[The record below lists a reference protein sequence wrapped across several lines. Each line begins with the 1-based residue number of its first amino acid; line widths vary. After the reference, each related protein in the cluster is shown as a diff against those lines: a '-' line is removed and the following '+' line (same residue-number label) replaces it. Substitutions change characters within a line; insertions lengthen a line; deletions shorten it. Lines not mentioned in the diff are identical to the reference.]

1 MTDSMLAD
9 SIGTLLAEQCTPAVV
24 RTIEAGG
31 PATDLWQRIVDSGF
45 PDALVPEN
53 AGGAALGLRDVL
65 PVFSACGRFALPLPL
80 APTMLV
86 RAFLASAGRDVPDG
100 PVTFALATPAV
111 DGRSLTCA
119 SVPYGAV
126 SEWVLAAAPTEA
138 WLLRVADA
146 RVTPTGIHASLETRL
161 DFAHLPSGASAIAHD
176 IDWRLP
182 GAVAFAAQMAG
193 AMERIFEMT
202 LRHANDRVQFGRP
215 IGRFQA
221 IQQQVSVMAE
231 YVAAARMAAAIG
243 TGTGSWLPSP
253 LAAAVAKSR
262 TSEAVPTVVA
272 TAHAVHGA
280 IGITAEFDLQ
290 LFTRRLHE
298 WRRAFG
304 AETFWNERLGTAM
317 LDSRHDTTVA
327 FIRDTVPGNA

>member
-9 SIGTLLAEQCTPAVV
+9 SIATLLADQSTPAAV
-24 RTIEAGG
+24 RAIEAGG
-31 PATDLWQRIVDSGF
+31 AASALWQQIADSGF

-53 AGGAALGLRDVL
+53 AGGAGLGLREVL
-65 PVFSACGRFALPLPL
+65 PVFTACGRFALPLPL
-80 APTMLV
+80 AQTMLA
-86 RAFLASAGRDVPDG
+86 RAFLAEAGRELPDG
-100 PVTFALATPAV
+100 PITFALATRAGGGGPLA
-111 DGRSLTCA
+111 CP

-126 SEWVLAAAPTEA
+126 SEWVLAITPDEA
-138 WLLRVADA
+138 WLLRVADGQ
-146 RVTPTGIHASLETRL
+146 VTPTGIHASLESRL
-161 DFAHLPSGASAIAHD
+161 DFAQLPPGTTRIPHD
-176 IDWRLP
+176 IDWLVP
-182 GAVAFAAQMAG
+182 GAAAFAAQMAG

-202 LRHANDRVQFGRP
+202 LQHANDRVQFGRP

-231 YVAAARMAAAIG
+231 YVAAARMAAEIG
-243 TGTGSWLPSP
+243 ADTDTWIPAP
-253 LAAAVAKSR
+253 LAAAIAKSR
-262 TSEAVPTVVA
+262 TSEAVPTVTA

-317 LDSRHDTTVA
+317 LESGHDSTVA
-327 FIRDTVPGNA
+327 FIRDTLPGSA